1 MKIYPS
7 DRPLANLLV
16 GRRQQTQAIPPEK
29 RTGELSG
36 WGILFSDLF
45 WDINESLTFSVD
57 EGSVN
62 VHIGKDTIPHGKDL
76 NEEAYLCYNQTMD
89 LQVKVLQRFMLLRQ
103 MEENR
108 LIVWVNSGKRTVD
121 FNNEDR
127 FFYLINEEDKQLVRD
142 RFNYEAVAT
151 EELVELVKNGFVDDE
166 TKRHNQSINVAWAG
180 VLVALVIGIAS
191 IVLNIL
197 MLCQNC

>member
-36 WGILFSDLF
+36 WGILFPDLF
-45 WDINESLTFSVD
+45 RDINESLTFSVD

-76 NEEAYLCYNQTMD
+76 NEEAYLHYNQKMD

-151 EELVELVKNGFVDDE
+151 EELVEFVKRGYVNEE
-166 TKRHNQSINVAWAG
+166 TKRHNESICAAWAG
-180 VLVALVIGIAS
+180 VKVALVIGIAS
-191 IVLNIL
+191 IILNIL
-197 MLCQNC
+197 MLCHNC

>member
-36 WGILFSDLF
+36 WGILFPDLF
-45 WDINESLTFSVD
+45 RDINESLTFSVD

-76 NEEAYLCYNQTMD
+76 NEEAYLHYNQTMD

-166 TKRHNQSINVAWAG
+166 TKRHKQSINVAWAG

>member
-1 MKIYPS
+1 MKIYPF
-7 DRPLANLLV
+7 DRPLVKLLV
-16 GRRQQTQAIPPEK
+16 EKKQHTQAIPPEK
-29 RTGELSG
+29 RNSELSG
-36 WGILFSDLF
+36 WGILFLDLF
-45 WDINESLTFSVD
+45 RDINESLSFSVAD
-57 EGSVN
+57 GSVN
-62 VHIGKDTIPHGKDL
+62 VHVGDDTIPHGKDF
-76 NEEAYLCYNQTMD
+76 NEETYMHYNQTMD

-103 MEENR
+103 LEENR
-108 LIVWVNSGKRTVD
+108 LIVWVNSGKRTAN
-121 FNNEDR
+121 FNYEDK

-180 VLVALVIGIAS
+180 VIVAIVIGIAS

-197 MLCQNC
+197 MLCHNC

>member
-36 WGILFSDLF
+36 WGILFPDLF
-45 WDINESLTFSVD
+45 RDINESLTFSVD

-76 NEEAYLCYNQTMD
+76 NEEAYLHYNQTMD

-151 EELVELVKNGFVDDE
+151 EDLVELVKNNFESVEDRRF
-166 TKRHNQSINVAWAG
+166 KKSMVASWTAIA
-180 VLVALVIGIAS
+180 VAIITSLSSLIIR
-191 IVLNIL
+191 
-197 MLCQNC
+197 

>member
-36 WGILFSDLF
+36 WGILFPDLF
-45 WDINESLTFSVD
+45 RDINESLTFSVD

-76 NEEAYLCYNQTMD
+76 NEEAYLHYNQTMD

-108 LIVWVNSGKRTVD
+108 LIVWVNSGRRTVD

>member
-16 GRRQQTQAIPPEK
+16 GRRQQTQAILPEK

-36 WGILFSDLF
+36 WGILFPDLF
-45 WDINESLTFSVD
+45 RDINESLTFSVD

-76 NEEAYLCYNQTMD
+76 NEEAYLHYNQTMD

-108 LIVWVNSGKRTVD
+108 LIVWVNSGKRTMD

-151 EELVELVKNGFVDDE
+151 EELVKLVKNGFVDDE

>member
-36 WGILFSDLF
+36 WGILFPDLF

-76 NEEAYLCYNQTMD
+76 NEEAYLHYNQTMD

-127 FFYLINEEDKQLVRD
+127 FFYLINEVDKQLVRD

>member
-36 WGILFSDLF
+36 WGILFPDLF
-45 WDINESLTFSVD
+45 RDINESLTFSVD

-76 NEEAYLCYNQTMD
+76 NEEAYLHYNQTMD

-108 LIVWVNSGKRTVD
+108 LIVWVNSGKRTMD

-151 EELVELVKNGFVDDE
+151 EDLVELVKNNFESVEDRRF
-166 TKRHNQSINVAWAG
+166 KKSMVASWTAIA
-180 VLVALVIGIAS
+180 VAIITSLSSLIIR
-191 IVLNIL
+191 
-197 MLCQNC
+197 

>member
-16 GRRQQTQAIPPEK
+16 GKRQQTQAIPPEK

-36 WGILFSDLF
+36 WGILFPDLF
-45 WDINESLTFSVD
+45 RDINESLTFSVD
-57 EGSVN
+57 KGSVN
-62 VHIGKDTIPHGKDL
+62 VRIGKDTIPHGKDL
-76 NEEAYLCYNQTMD
+76 NEEAYLHYNQTMD

-108 LIVWVNSGKRTVD
+108 LIVWVNSGKRTAD
-121 FNNEDR
+121 INNEDR

-197 MLCQNC
+197 MLCHNC